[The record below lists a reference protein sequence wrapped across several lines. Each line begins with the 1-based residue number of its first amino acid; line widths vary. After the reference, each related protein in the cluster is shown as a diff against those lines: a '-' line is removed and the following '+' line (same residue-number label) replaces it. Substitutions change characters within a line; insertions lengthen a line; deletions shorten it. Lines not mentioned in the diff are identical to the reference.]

1 MVWCVWT
8 AVLAAM
14 PYGVY
19 SFGPLIPGQVSIA
32 AFGLAVMLF
41 VVIALLASCLGQ
53 GWQGIVARARV
64 IVVRV
69 GWVAT
74 AGLAAAEVYAL
85 VRGNAGLDTIEQIA
99 FNDVMSLVEF
109 VCVIAAVSCWALSSV
124 GPGFM
129 RESPSRARLIGLF
142 VVGGVWPT
150 ACVLVAAAPGF
161 DSAFT
166 ACALCAVVFALAL
179 LGARRWQVRG
189 RSAWDVS
196 ALLAGHM
203 AFLAFRS
210 FVGEY
215 RSDLLGAG
223 LPNTAFYGFFL
234 VLVTVLALVLLVR
247 VRGAGEP
254 REGEA
259 GLLVYKEPA
268 EGERDIPGDS
278 AERRMEQHLAKAAKI
293 PLTEREAAVLART
306 AMGATV
312 VSIATELGLAQA
324 TVATYRH
331 RGYEK
336 LGVGGARELREYV
349 ATLDMS
355 EEPSVTKETKP
366 SSCESGAAQKRG
378 SFVPKAIAC
387 ALIVLVLLL
396 DTVNNVQ
403 IGEHWYHRGT
413 FYLTWAVSCVLAVV
427 SFARMLSFH
436 QTTESPR
443 GGQGP
448 LELAATTVLSLVV
461 VCLISAG
468 SFCGWRGM
476 WLYKIWGPS
485 LLLVASLVVGRAS
498 LPREGYA
505 SFWRTMLSGF
515 DILFSSP
522 LLPLLASAGIAVT
535 YYWELYFVGFVTDW
549 IYVLFP
555 ALISLGVVIFVYQ
568 TRIAAV
574 PVSEPTEK
582 ERDRALHYFKG
593 RGIDGLRAEV
603 VIDVACGYSVPEVCR
618 RRHTTPA
625 TVRSYRQ
632 RTYDDCKVH
641 CIDDL
646 RKLLVEEVGFTS
658 LERLHPQK

>member
-53 GWQGIVARARV
+53 GWQGIVARARA

-69 GWVAT
+69 GWVAS

-85 VRGNAGLDTIEQIA
+85 VRGNAGLDTAEQIA
-99 FNDVMSLVEF
+99 FNDAISLVEF

-161 DSAFT
+161 DSAFA

-179 LGARRWQVRG
+179 LGARRWQARG
-189 RSAWDVS
+189 CSAWDVS

-355 EEPSVTKETKP
+355 EEPSATKEAKP

-396 DTVNNVQ
+396 DTVNNVR

-603 VIDVACGYSVPEVCR
+603 VIDLACGYSVPEVCR

-646 RKLLVEEVGFTS
+646 RKLLVEEAGFTS

>member
-1 MVWCVWT
+1 
-8 AVLAAM
+8 
-14 PYGVY
+14 
-19 SFGPLIPGQVSIA
+19 
-32 AFGLAVMLF
+32 
-41 VVIALLASCLGQ
+41 
-53 GWQGIVARARV
+53 
-64 IVVRV
+64 
-69 GWVAT
+69 
-74 AGLAAAEVYAL
+74 
-85 VRGNAGLDTIEQIA
+85 
-99 FNDVMSLVEF
+99 
-109 VCVIAAVSCWALSSV
+109 
-124 GPGFM
+124 
-129 RESPSRARLIGLF
+129 
-142 VVGGVWPT
+142 
-150 ACVLVAAAPGF
+150 
-161 DSAFT
+161 
-166 ACALCAVVFALAL
+166 
-179 LGARRWQVRG
+179 
-189 RSAWDVS
+189 
-196 ALLAGHM
+196 
-203 AFLAFRS
+203 
-210 FVGEY
+210 
-215 RSDLLGAG
+215 
-223 LPNTAFYGFFL
+223 
-234 VLVTVLALVLLVR
+234 
-247 VRGAGEP
+247 
-254 REGEA
+254 
-259 GLLVYKEPA
+259 
-268 EGERDIPGDS
+268 
-278 AERRMEQHLAKAAKI
+278 MEQRLAKAAKI

-312 VSIATELGLAQA
+312 VSIATELGVAQA

-336 LGVGGARELREYV
+336 LGVGGARELREY
-349 ATLDMS
+349 AAALDMS
-355 EEPSVTKETKP
+355 EEPSATKEAKP
-366 SSCESGAAQKRG
+366 SSCESGAAQNRG

-436 QTTESPR
+436 QTAESPR

-448 LELAATTVLSLVV
+448 LELAATTVLSLVF

-468 SFCGWRGM
+468 SFCGWMGM

-555 ALISLGVVIFVYQ
+555 ALISLGVVIFIYQ

-603 VIDVACGYSVPEVCR
+603 VIDLACGYSVPEVCR

-646 RKLLVEEVGFTS
+646 RKLLVEEVGFTN

>member
-53 GWQGIVARARV
+53 GWQGIVARARA

-69 GWVAT
+69 GWVAS

-85 VRGNAGLDTIEQIA
+85 VRGNAGLDTAEQIA
-99 FNDVMSLVEF
+99 FNDAISLVEF

-179 LGARRWQVRG
+179 LGARRWQARG
-189 RSAWDVS
+189 CSAWDVS

-306 AMGATV
+306 AMGVTV

-355 EEPSVTKETKP
+355 EEPSATKEAKP
-366 SSCESGAAQKRG
+366 SSCESGTAQKRG

-448 LELAATTVLSLVV
+448 LELAATTVLFLVV

-468 SFCGWRGM
+468 SFCGWMGM

-603 VIDVACGYSVPEVCR
+603 VIDLACGYSVPEVCR
-618 RRHTTPA
+618 RWHTTPA

>member
-1 MVWCVWT
+1 MVWRVWT

-109 VCVIAAVSCWALSSV
+109 VCVIAAVSCWALSSA
-124 GPGFM
+124 GLGFV

-142 VVGGVWPT
+142 GVGEVWPT
-150 ACVLVAAAPGF
+150 ACVLVAIAPGF
-161 DSAFT
+161 DSTFA
-166 ACALCAVVFALAL
+166 ACTLCAAVFALAL
-179 LGARRWQVRG
+179 LGARRWQTRA
-189 RSAWDVS
+189 RSAWDVP

-215 RSDLLGAG
+215 RSDLLDAG

-234 VLVTVLALVLLVR
+234 VLVIVLTLVQLLR
-247 VRGAGEP
+247 VRGAGER
-254 REGEA
+254 REGETGPLA
-259 GLLVYKEPA
+259 HGEYA
-268 EGERDIPGDS
+268 EEERDIPGDS
-278 AERRMEQHLAKAAKI
+278 AERRMEQRLAKAAKI
-293 PLTEREAAVLART
+293 PLSEREAAVLART

-312 VSIATELGLAQA
+312 VSIATELGVAQA

-336 LGVGGARELREYV
+336 LGVGGARELREY
-349 ATLDMS
+349 AAALDMS

-366 SSCESGAAQKRG
+366 SSCESGAAQNCG
-378 SFVPKAIAC
+378 SLVPQAIAC
-387 ALIVLVLLL
+387 ALIVLALLL

-468 SFCGWRGM
+468 SFCGWMGM

-603 VIDVACGYSVPEVCR
+603 VIDLACGYSVPEVCR

-646 RKLLVEEVGFTS
+646 RKLLVEEVGFTN